1 MRSETMNTQHRGW
14 TPVPGDFIREE
25 LEARGWTQRD
35 LAFILG
41 CAEQGVN
48 QIISGKRG
56 ISSEMAKSLGDAF
69 DVSAELFANLQNAY
83 DLSRSRDPDPA
94 ISRRAKLQEHYP
106 IREMIKRGWLENVD
120 IDLMEAQMAR
130 FFGVSDI
137 SNVPYMAHAARKTD
151 YDSETC
157 SFQRVWLERVRQIA
171 TDLVV
176 PSYSESKLK
185 KCAEEMR
192 NLTTAPEET
201 RHVAKMLNDCGVR
214 FVVVETLP
222 NAKIDGAC
230 FWLNKKSP
238 VIGMTLKYDRI
249 DNFWFV
255 LRHEIEHV
263 LRKDGQETPIIDNLD
278 GENAGVGKGLPPE
291 EIAANTA
298 AASFC
303 VPEEE
308 MRSYMLRK
316 APFYYRERDVIAF
329 SRILKVHPGIIVGQI
344 QNKLEK
350 YDFLRKHLVK
360 VRKFVT
366 QSAVTDGWGEIYPI
380 DL

>member
-1 MRSETMNTQHRGW
+1 MNTQQRPW
-14 TPVPGDFIREE
+14 TPVPGEFIREE

-41 CAEQGVN
+41 CAEQSVN

-69 DVSAELFANLQNAY
+69 DVSAELFSNLQNAY
-83 DLSRSRDPDPA
+83 DLSRARDPDPA
-94 ISRRAKLQEHYP
+94 ISRRAKMQEHYP
-106 IREMIKRGWLENVD
+106 IREMIKRGWLEDTD
-120 IDLMEAQMAR
+120 INLMEAQMSR

-137 SNVPYMAHAARKTD
+137 NDVPHMAHAARKTN
-151 YDSETC
+151 YDLEIS
-157 SFQRVWLERVRQIA
+157 SLQRVWLERVRQIA
-171 TDLVV
+171 KELVA
-176 PSYSESKLK
+176 PAYSESKLR
-185 KCAEEMR
+185 KCVDDMQS
-192 NLTTAPEET
+192 LTTAPEET

-214 FVVVETLP
+214 FVVVETIP
-222 NAKIDGAC
+222 NAKIDGVC

-238 VIGMTLKYDRI
+238 VIGVSLKHDRI

-263 LRKDGQETPIIDNLD
+263 LRKDGQEVPIVDNLD
-278 GENAGVGKGLPPE
+278 GENAGVGEGLPPE

-298 AASFC
+298 AADFC
-303 VPEEE
+303 VPEEQ

-329 SRILKVHPGIIVGQI
+329 SRILKVHPGLVVGQLH
-344 QNKLEK
+344 NKLDK

-366 QSAVTDGWGEIYPI
+366 QSAATDGWGEVYPI
-380 DL
+380 NL